1 MGISFKNANSDQLQA
16 IKHINGPLLI
26 IAGPGTGKTYTL
38 INRALNLIIN
48 KKVDPSKILFVT
60 FTEKASRE
68 LITRLA
74 NELDKNNISFNPAE
88 MYIGTFHSICLR
100 ILKENV
106 AFTSLKKNFSLYDQF
121 DQQYFIYQHFN
132 DFKNIDNFDLYI
144 GNGSYWDK
152 CERILN
158 YINRFTEELI
168 DYNDLLNSNNGS
180 YVFFGKL
187 MRKYDELRIKYNF
200 LDFSSVQVETYKL
213 LNNSEEIRNRL
224 IETIEYVMV
233 DEYQDT
239 NHIQEKLTFLFGS
252 KNNNICVVGD
262 DDQAIYRF
270 RGATVRN
277 ILEFP
282 GHFKDC
288 KKVELT
294 KNYRSNKDIVNF
306 YNDWMEETTGR
317 EFKFD
322 WDIYRYNKRII
333 SAKNSTTSEPSVIKL
348 ITKEEDYINKKTL
361 LLIKEMFESNK
372 VTNLNQIAFLF
383 RSVKSDSVRKLA
395 EFLEKNGIPVYS
407 PRSNMFFERNEIKLI
422 IGLLLLMFPFYKN
435 SMDKLSN
442 GFDNPMYSYYKSTIE
457 YTKSVLSDEKHKDL
471 YLWLK
476 YRIADMMSGQ
486 EELDYSYSG
495 VIYQMLS
502 HQPFQDIM
510 NIDLSKGVND
520 TRAVRNIGIFIKLIV
535 KFEMINGITI
545 IKKKN
550 IEKIVSRFFNTYL
563 RFLSDGGITEY
574 EDETDYAPSGCV
586 SFMTI
591 HQSKGLEFPIV
602 IVGSQSS
609 TPRKQYNEEVE
620 MIIES
625 YSGRGIFEKLDDI
638 KYFDFWRMFY
648 VAYSRAQS
656 LLILQCDASKVNEPS
671 KYFERLY
678 DILPDHTDFTKFK
691 FETVKGTKLKK
702 SYSFTSD
709 INVYLTCP
717 TQYKFFKELGFEPV
731 KVVNTLFGS
740 LVHETIED
748 IHKAVLR
755 NEIETINEENI
766 QKWLEINYRTI
777 SQAQNSYLSKR
788 LLDASFEHVKR
799 YVEKNSEN
807 WNIIK
812 NAEMPISFTENNYI
826 ITGKVDLVVNSKGDY
841 QILDF
846 KTEKKPDVNRD
857 KERMERVR
865 QQLEIYAYL
874 FEKRYGI
881 KITSMKAYYTSEKDG
896 VPYITF
902 KKDKKKISDTIK
914 TFDEVVEKIEKKDF
928 KGQCSD
934 LKVCKNCD
942 LRHYCKRG

>member
-1 MGISFKNANSDQLQA
+1 MAIKFKTANPEQLQA
-16 IKHINGPLLI
+16 INHINGPLLI
-26 IAGPGTGKTYTL
+26 IAGPGTGKTFTL

-48 KKVDPSKILFVT
+48 KKVEPNKILFVT
-60 FTEKASRE
+60 FTEKASKE
-68 LITRLA
+68 LITRLS
-74 NELDKNNISFNPAE
+74 NELDKYDISFNPAE

-100 ILKENV
+100 ILKDNV

-132 DFKNIDNFDLYI
+132 DFRKIENFDLYI
-144 GNGSYWDK
+144 SSGSYWDK
-152 CERILN
+152 CECIMN
-158 YINRFTEELI
+158 YLNRFTEELI
-168 DYNDLLNSNNGS
+168 DYNDLLKSKNQT
-180 YVFFGKL
+180 YLFFGRL
-187 MRKYDELRIKYNF
+187 METYEELRLKQNF
-200 LDFSSVQVETYKL
+200 IDFSSIQVETYKL
-213 LNNSEEIRNRL
+213 LINNESIRNEL
-224 IETIEYVMV
+224 LDSIDYVMV

-282 GHFKDC
+282 NHFDSC
-288 KKVELT
+288 IKVELT
-294 KNYRSNKDIVNF
+294 KNYRSHKDIVEF
-306 YNDWMEETTGR
+306 YNDWMEETEGR
-317 EFKFD
+317 DFKFD
-322 WDIYRYNKRII
+322 WDKYRYEKRII
-333 SAKNSTTSEPSVIKL
+333 SAKPALTAERSVIKL
-348 ITKEEDYINKKTL
+348 ETKEENYINKKTL
-361 LLIKEMFESNK
+361 LLIQELLESKK

-383 RSVKSDSVRKLA
+383 RSVKGNTVKELA
-395 EFLEKNGIPVYS
+395 DFLEKNGIPVYS

-422 IGLLLLMFPFYKN
+422 LGLMLLMFPFYKKG
-435 SMDKLSN
+435 MDKLTN
-442 GFDNPMYSYYKSTIE
+442 GFDNPMSEYYESCISYAKE
-457 YTKSVLSDEKHKDL
+457 VLKNPIHKDL
-471 YLWLK
+471 YSWLR
-476 YRIADMMSGQ
+476 YRIADFMSNQ
-486 EELDYSYSG
+486 DELDYSYSG
-495 VIYQMLS
+495 IIYQMLS

-520 TRAVRNIGIFIKLIV
+520 TRAVRNIGLFIKLIV
-535 KFEMINGITI
+535 KYEMINGITV

-550 IEKIVSRFFNTYL
+550 LEKIVTRFFNTYL
-563 RFLSDGGITEY
+563 RFLADGGITEY
-574 EDETDYAPSGCV
+574 EDETEYAPSGCV
-586 SFMTI
+586 SFLTI

-609 TPRKQYNEEVE
+609 TPRKQYNEDVE

-625 YSGRGIFEKLDDI
+625 YSGRGTFEKLEDL

-648 VAYSRAQS
+648 VAFSRAQS
-656 LLILQCDASKVNEPS
+656 LLILQCDSSKANEPS

-678 DILPDHTDFTKFK
+678 DIIPDTTDFSKFK
-691 FETVKGTKLKK
+691 FEQVKGSKLKN

-748 IHKAVLR
+748 IHRAVLR
-755 NEIETINEENI
+755 NEIDTITDENI
-766 QKWLEINYRTI
+766 QKWIEINYKTI
-777 SQAQNSYLSKR
+777 SQSQNSYLSKR
-788 LLDASFEHVKR
+788 LLDASLEQIRR
-799 YVEKNSEN
+799 YVERNSEN
-807 WNIIK
+807 WDSIR
-812 NAEMPISFTENNYI
+812 NAEMPISFTEKDYI
-826 ITGKVDLVVNSKGDY
+826 IAGKVDLVVNSRGDY

-846 KTEKKPDVNRD
+846 KTEKKPDVNKD

-865 QQLEIYAYL
+865 KQLEIYAYL

-881 KITSMKAYYTSEKDG
+881 SITSMKAYYTSEKDG
-896 VPYITF
+896 IPYITF
-902 KKDKKKISDTIK
+902 KKDKKKIADTIK
-914 TFDEVVEKIEKKDF
+914 TFDEIVGKIEKKDF